1 MENHSIYWLNII
13 YLYMHGELF
22 KLQDFFLGGQH
33 EDVSW
38 LKDECCALD
47 FLLQIYL

>member
-1 MENHSIYWLNII
+1 
-13 YLYMHGELF
+13 MHGEPF

-38 LKDECCALD
+38 LKDECCALQR
-47 FLLQIYL
+47 FLITNLSIVCTSKKLNYKL